1 MKSLPGFDTQSIE
14 SPESLI
20 GFEQYWLILRR
31 RWLPASVTF
40 GAVLLIATLYAF
52 LATPIYQAEG
62 MLRFKKRD
70 ATTSLTDVG
79 RDIGQLAPLVE
90 QGNPLDTEAVVLRS
104 NPIVQ
109 KTINTLDLKND
120 KGASLKPREFKKQL
134 SVSNVQGAD
143 VLQVS
148 YKDPN
153 PQTAAAV
160 VNTLIGIYLKNGR
173 GANRA
178 EAVETR
184 KFIEKQL
191 PGTEARTR
199 QAEVAVRDF
208 KEKNNVV
215 DLAQESTSAVEAITD
230 LENQV
235 TQAEAELAKANAQ
248 TEELQK
254 KAGMNSQ
261 AAISA
266 SSLSQSPAVQKALE
280 ELQEVERELAVQRT
294 RYQDSHPIIA
304 DLKDRQATL
313 KSLLKGRVGQVVG
326 GQKQQS
332 SAKLQ
337 IGEQKQNLIDGLVN
351 SEVTR
356 LGIARQVSA
365 LSKAKAAYEKRID
378 NIPKLEQELRELE
391 RRREAAQS
399 TYEAL
404 LNKLQEARIAENET
418 VNNARIIEAAL
429 VPEQPAAPRKSLLL
443 VTGGLL
449 GLLLS
454 IATALILEARDKS
467 LRSVEVA
474 REIFGLPLLG
484 VVPVL
489 KEAKK
494 IPLLNGGSG
503 RSSLEMNGSSLAAP
517 VNPRFRMLQASLG
530 FLANDKDLKIV
541 VVTSSVP
548 KEGKSTV
555 SANLA
560 ASMAQ
565 QGRRVLLVD
574 GDMHHPAQHQTW
586 ELPNDLGLGNILTNQ
601 VNFKDAVQRI
611 QANLDVLT
619 TGATSSNPAALFNSQ
634 LMTSL
639 VEHFSST
646 YDFVIVDTPPL
657 MVGDDALVLGKMADG
672 VLLVVQPEVVDQDS
686 AMLAKGFLELSGLR
700 ILGLVINGVMREH
713 KSYSYPHTGNK
724 LLTSAVGNGSNPLS

>member
-1 MKSLPGFDTQSIE
+1 MKSLPGFDTQSVE

-40 GAVLLIATLYAF
+40 GAILLIAGLYAV

-70 ATTSLTDVG
+70 TTTSLTDVG
-79 RDIGQLAPLVE
+79 RNIGQLAPLVE

-109 KTINTLDLKND
+109 KTINTLDLKNN
-120 KGASLKPREFKKQL
+120 KGISLKSEEFKKQL

-143 VLQVS
+143 ILQVS

-160 VNTLIGIYLKNGR
+160 VNTLMSIYLTNGR

-191 PGTEARTR
+191 PGAEARTR
-199 QAEVAVRDF
+199 QTEVAVRDF
-208 KEKNNVV
+208 KEANNVV
-215 DLAQESTSAVEAITD
+215 DLQQESTSAVEAITD

-235 TQAEAELAKANAQ
+235 TQAEAELANANAQ
-248 TEELQK
+248 SEELQK

-266 SSLSQSPAVQKALE
+266 SSLSQSPGVQKALE

-294 RYQDSHPIIA
+294 RYQDNHPIIA
-304 DLKDRQATL
+304 DLKDRQASL

-356 LGIARQVSA
+356 LGLDRQVSA

-404 LNKLQEARIAENET
+404 LSKLQEARIAENET

-429 VPEQPAAPRKSLLL
+429 VPEKPAAPRKSLLL

-484 VVPVL
+484 VVPAM

-494 IPLLNGGSG
+494 IPLLNGGAG
-503 RSSLEMNGSSLAAP
+503 RSTLEMNGTPAAP

-530 FLANDKDLKIV
+530 FLASDKDLKIV

-560 ASMAQ
+560 ASMAH

-586 ELPNDLGLGNILTNQ
+586 ELPNDVGLGNILTNQ
-601 VNFKDAVQRI
+601 VDFKDAVQRI

-619 TGATSSNPAALFNSQ
+619 TGITSSNPAALFNSQ

-639 VEHFSST
+639 VEHFAKN

-672 VLLVVQPEVVDQDS
+672 VLLVVQPEIVDHDS
-686 AMLAKGFLELSGLR
+686 AALAKGFLELSGLR

-713 KSYSYPHTGNK
+713 KSYGYPHTGNK
-724 LLTSAVGNGSNPLS
+724 LLTSAAGNGSNP

>member
-1 MKSLPGFDTQSIE
+1 MKSLSGFDTQSME
-14 SPESLI
+14 STESLI

-40 GAVLLIATLYAF
+40 GAILLIAGLYAV

-79 RDIGQLAPLVE
+79 REIGQLAPLVE
-90 QGNPLDTEAVVLRS
+90 QGNPLDTEAVVLGS
-104 NPIVQ
+104 NPIMQ
-109 KTINTLDLKND
+109 KTIDALDLKNN
-120 KGASLKPREFKKQL
+120 KGASLKSREFEKQL

-143 VLQVS
+143 VLQVA
-148 YKDPN
+148 YKDPD
-153 PQTAAAV
+153 PKKAAAV
-160 VNTLIGIYLKNGR
+160 VNTLMGIYLTNGR

-184 KFIEKQL
+184 SFIEKQL

-215 DLAQESTSAVEAITD
+215 DLEQESTSAVAAITD

-248 TEELQK
+248 TEELQR

-294 RYQDSHPIIA
+294 RYRDSHPTIA

-356 LGIARQVSA
+356 LGLARQVSA
-365 LSKAKAAYEKRID
+365 LSKAHAAYEKRID

-404 LNKLQEARIAENET
+404 LSKLQEARISENET

-429 VPEQPAAPRKSLLL
+429 VPEKPAAPRKSLLL

-454 IATALILEARDKS
+454 VATALILEARDKS

-530 FLANDKDLKIV
+530 FLASDKDLKIV

-586 ELPNDLGLGNILTNQ
+586 ELPNDVGLGNILTNQ

-634 LMTSL
+634 LMSSL
-639 VEHFSST
+639 VEHFSNT

-672 VLLVVQPEVVDQDS
+672 VLLVVQPEVVDHDS
-686 AMLAKGFLELSGLR
+686 AMLAKGFLELSGLN
-700 ILGLVINGVMREH
+700 ILGLVINGVVREH
-713 KSYSYPHTGNK
+713 KPYSYPHTGNK
-724 LLTSAVGNGSNPLS
+724 LLTSAAGNGSNP